1 MIIREIQRKD
11 IDTVVEL
18 ETQAFN
24 DYDYFTYFFPD
35 AKERQRVQKA
45 LIRCEYRTNLNSSC
59 CLAAEE
65 DGKIVATVQLNP
77 PTYRRPSNL
86 SYILHGWYGVYLAG
100 NRKRIDAWLA
110 MNKQAGE
117 PCHAFGEQEDG
128 VWYLGALTVSPKVQG
143 TGIGTRFLDGIEDYA
158 RKAGGKWLTLYT
170 NSEKNITFYRHRG
183 FEVFDERTLDTPN
196 GSLKNWSVRKAL

>member
-1 MIIREIQRKD
+1 MIIREIKRNE
-11 IDTVVEL
+11 IDAVVEL

-24 DYDYFTYFFPD
+24 DYDYFTFFFPSE
-35 AKERQRVQKA
+35 KERQRVQKA

-65 DGKIVATVQLNP
+65 NGIIVGSVQLNP

-117 PCHAFGEQEDG
+117 PCHAFGEQEES

-158 RKAGGKWLTLYT
+158 RKAG
-170 NSEKNITFYRHRG
+170 
-183 FEVFDERTLDTPN
+183 VP
-196 GSLKNWSVRKAL
+196 VALIPG

>member
-1 MIIREIQRKD
+1 MIIREIQRNE
-11 IDTVVEL
+11 INAVVEL
-18 ETQAFN
+18 ETQAFS

-45 LIRCEYRTNLNSSC
+45 LIRCEYRTNLHHSC

-77 PTYRRPSNL
+77 PTYRRPSDL
-86 SYILHGWYGVYLAG
+86 SYILHGWYSVYLAG
-100 NRKRIDAWLA
+100 QRKNIDAWLA
-110 MNKQAGE
+110 MNKEAGE
-117 PCHAFGEQEDG
+117 PCHAFGTQEEG

-143 TGIGTRFLDGIEDYA
+143 TGIGTRFLDGIEDYV

-170 NSEKNITFYRHRG
+170 NSEKNIAFYRHRG

-196 GSLKNWSVRKAL
+196 GPMKNWSVKKAL